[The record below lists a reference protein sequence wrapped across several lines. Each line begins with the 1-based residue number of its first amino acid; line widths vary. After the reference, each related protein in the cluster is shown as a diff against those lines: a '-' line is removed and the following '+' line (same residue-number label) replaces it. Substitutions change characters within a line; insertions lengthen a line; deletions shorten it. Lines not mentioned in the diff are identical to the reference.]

1 MWLVVDDMNS
11 NRDQY
16 MKYSITNAKWEL
28 GNVDIGYKV
37 GMGEYMERYM
47 LSCDGDVGGVVIN
60 EVRKLGD
67 IKWYYVRKL
76 MSKELYRLS
85 KGINTCNDVSKF
97 IWELYNNDPWKR
109 RFPNF
114 VDGSK
119 SDMYMRG
126 SNEDRTRYGYWI
138 YYNDNVLSSD
148 VIGMTGIDVSDIKD
162 IPMCIVHTTTLE
174 GVVYGCLDIVNGFGG
189 NS

>member
-1 MWLVVDDMNS
+1 MNS

-16 MKYSITNAKWEL
+16 MKYSITNAQWEL

-60 EVRKLGD
+60 EARKLGD

-76 MSKELYRLS
+76 MNKEL
-85 KGINTCNDVSKF
+85 F
-97 IWELYNNDPWKR
+97 IWELYNSDPWKR

-119 SDMYMRG
+119 SDMYMKG
-126 SNEDRTRYGYWI
+126 SNEDRIRYGYWI

-148 VIGMTGIDVSDIKD
+148 VIGSTGIDVSDIKD
-162 IPMCIVHTTTLE
+162 VPMCIVHTTTLE